1 MVTLFWPTNEKVR
14 KMFVPAL
21 PFVGVDPMLP
31 SVVADNKPLPLGNDG
46 GCSFARLG
54 AAGGVGALDAG
65 PALEEGCFTG
75 FTSVSIS
82 IGVVD

>member
-1 MVTLFWPTNEKVR
+1 M
-14 KMFVPAL
+14 PAL

-31 SVVADNKPLPLGNDG
+31 SAVADNNPLPLGNGG

-54 AAGGVGALDAG
+54 AAGGVGAFDAG
-65 PALEEGCFTG
+65 PALEDCFSG

-82 IGVVD
+82 IAVVD